1 MLETNHS
8 SRIFRGVHFALFGF
22 DPHTESQIRFKLVNG
37 GGIDVGKN
45 SGSCTHVI
53 VDKIAYDNS
62 VCIAARNDGKT
73 LVTALWVEHSA
84 DIGLPV
90 DANSVMSG

>member
-1 MLETNHS
+1 MLETTHS
-8 SRIFRGVHFALFGF
+8 SRIFRGVHFALYGF

-53 VDKIAYDNS
+53 VDKIAYVRKFNYLFL
-62 VCIAARNDGKT
+62 C
-73 LVTALWVEHSA
+73 L
-84 DIGLPV
+84 IGFC
-90 DANSVMSG
+90 MY